1 MRTHPVSA
9 PPTVRSAAAARRLL
23 RPLVAPPDTQQT
35 LAFLLDHRWVG
46 GLIVAVEHTHLP
58 EHLLGVVEVMSLAG
72 ARTPPMRSLVVA
84 TVRPDGGLHPDDGD
98 LWLEASHTAQRHGI
112 LLVDWFVVGSRGF
125 QCPRDLLGEPP
136 RWPA

>member
-9 PPTVRSAAAARRLL
+9 PPAVRSAAAATRLL
-23 RPLVAPPDTQQT
+23 RPLVEPPAAPHT

-58 EHLLGVVEVMSLAG
+58 EHLLGVVEVMALAG

-84 TVRPDGGLHPDDGD
+84 TVRPDEGLRVGDGD
-98 LWLEASHTAQRHGI
+98 LWLDASHTAQLHGVR
-112 LLVDWFVVGSRGF
+112 LVEWFVVGPQGF

-136 RWPA
+136 RWPS